1 MDRRTFASIA
11 AFVSLVNGIPGL
23 IAPAAAA
30 SLYGVTLQRE
40 GVLSAQLLAGSYIGY
55 AIINWATRGISDSA
69 VLRGLDAG
77 NLVGWAV
84 SVVIWTYAGA
94 SGLTNATAWFG
105 VGLMVLFTVGWAY
118 FVFADS
124 RTGSRAIT
132 ATAPR

>member
-84 SVVIWTYAGA
+84 SVVIWTYAVS
-94 SGLTNATAWFG
+94 SGLTSATAWFA
-105 VGLMVLFTVGWAY
+105 VGLMVVFTVGWAY
-118 FVFADS
+118 FVFADV
-124 RTGSRAIT
+124 RAGSRVMT
-132 ATAPR
+132 ATASR